1 MHPRTRQRLD
11 ASRQDLPGRLYL
23 TEPLGYLQ
31 FLALLEQAAL
41 VITDSGGIQEES
53 TCLGVPCLTAR
64 DGTERPI
71 TVEVGTNRLVG
82 KAGRD
87 LVGDVDAIINGD
99 TEKGARPPLW
109 DGQAARRIQQI
120 ILTRLP
126 G

>member
-1 MHPRTRQRLD
+1 M
-11 ASRQDLPGRLYL
+11 
-23 TEPLGYLQ
+23 GYLQ

-53 TCLGVPCLTAR
+53 TYLGVPCLTAR
-64 DGTERPI
+64 DSTERLI
-71 TVEVGTNRLVG
+71 TVEVGTNRVVG